1 MVAVGSVILFWLP
14 ESPRWLI
21 AKGKMDE
28 AKQILSDASKKN
40 GRPVETEE
48 IVLTKPATSKS
59 GGGFL
64 DIMKHPTLRI
74 HLLIMYF
81 NWFSTAFIM
90 YGLAL
95 SWQNLTGG
103 LFLNFIIGTI
113 LDFPA
118 KTLAMVLTLKVG
130 RKYPYMVC
138 SIITGVMFLLTLFI
152 ERDVYPSNW
161 PIVVLALIGNFSTTC
176 CFAILYMY
184 TGQSYLLLDVN
195 ICMHSGQNASQ
206 IIFDLTDISKTNIP
220 GPRLSTMAN
229 GDK

>member
-1 MVAVGSVILFWLP
+1 MEV
-14 ESPRWLI
+14 
-21 AKGKMDE
+21 
-28 AKQILSDASKKN
+28 
-40 GRPVETEE
+40 EE
-48 IVLTKPATSKS
+48 IVLTKPVVSNKT

-152 ERDVYPSNW
+152 ERDKYPSNW

-184 TGQSYLLLDVN
+184 TG
-195 ICMHSGQNASQ
+195 
-206 IIFDLTDISKTNIP
+206 
-220 GPRLSTMAN
+220 R
-229 GDK
+229 

>member
-1 MVAVGSVILFWLP
+1 M
-14 ESPRWLI
+14 
-21 AKGKMDE
+21 
-28 AKQILSDASKKN
+28 
-40 GRPVETEE
+40 
-48 IVLTKPATSKS
+48 LTKPVVSNKT

-206 IIFDLTDISKTNIP
+206 IIFDLTDIGKTNIP